1 VCVLRECPQHAIYFS
16 KSVLSQCKRSKFY
29 PPLRRRRLETQQNI
43 TMSPSWGRS
52 QFLGEFFAVLQR
64 GRLEIWGL
72 MQPAHQLKPFSRHR
86 PSELCSSHGALYASY
101 YFILYLRIY
110 KYIECSGLW
119 AGSHQK
125 PRRRRS
131 VCTGRACTKI
141 ERRVVCSACHIYF
154 ILRSLRQIELNGAF
168 WHTFRPLVFSS
179 WL

>member
-1 VCVLRECPQHAIYFS
+1 MQYTSQRAC
-16 KSVLSQCKRSKFY
+16 SVSAKRSKLY

-43 TMSPSWGRS
+43 TMSPSRGRS
-52 QFLGEFFAVLQR
+52 QFLGEFSAVLQ
-64 GRLEIWGL
+64 RLEIWGL

-141 ERRVVCSACHIYF
+141 ERRVVCMPYIFYFALSTPNWIKWRLLAHVPSSRFQQLTLVVNSCCSA
-154 ILRSLRQIELNGAF
+154 EA
-168 WHTFRPLVFSS
+168 
-179 WL
+179 